1 MAEQSF
7 QELLDIVAE
16 QQRLLAAIATNL
28 SKIES
33 IGGGGGSAS
42 IEDYESGKVYKRNML
57 VVDTDTETVY
67 RVLVAQYVS
76 DTIENDKAAG
86 LIKIVGFENSIRTF
100 NHDPSQD
107 EINALP
113 EETIVAV
120 YSSNDTPYIPDT

>member
-33 IGGGGGSAS
+33 IGGGGSAS
-42 IEDYESGKVYKRNML
+42 IEDYESGKQYKRNML

>member
-7 QELLDIVAE
+7 QELLNIVAE

-33 IGGGGGSAS
+33 IGGGGSAS

-107 EINALP
+107 EINTLP